1 MNSVADV
8 WDNVLQQLKGELSE
22 TTIATWFDELE
33 AVDIRGNTFLL
44 HCSNDFKKGYIESLF
59 MKNIKASLHDI
70 FSTDFEVQILDDA
83 DFAEFSGGQTHR
95 QSDRFTSAE
104 FTFDT
109 FVVGPS
115 NKLAYAA
122 SMAVAEHPAQ
132 NYNPL
137 LIYGDS
143 GLGKTHLL
151 YAIANVIRRND
162 ARAKIVYIKGDD
174 FINEFIELI
183 RAGRGNEFRAKYREA
198 DLLLVDD
205 VQFVAGKEQVQN
217 EFFHTFNTL
226 YESGRQIVLTS
237 DRPPS
242 EMTLLDDRLR
252 TRFEWGL
259 LADVT
264 PPDFETRMAIIK
276 NKAALL
282 GMELPDKIAT
292 YIAQNVTANVRQLEG
307 TINKILAYK
316 DLLGNDTDEETVTR
330 AIQDML
336 RRSNEYIPT
345 PESILEYISKYYSLE
360 ESVIRGQQR
369 IRDAVSARQ
378 IAMYLIRSMTNLSLD
393 EIGKVFDNRDH
404 STVLYSI
411 QQIEKKMKKEP
422 ISTPNGDPHSPR
434 FLWKRKTSLWKT
446 ALRKWPWKSRATF
459 PLAPWRR
466 RSPDFNGLLLFST
479 SFLPTPAFSKKI
491 ILFFLKSAAAR
502 RHPMYREEAFL

>member
-8 WDNVLQQLKGELSE
+8 WDNVLSQLKGELSE

-33 AVDIRGNTFLL
+33 AVDIQGNTFIL

-70 FSTDFEVQILDDA
+70 FSTDFEVKILDDL
-83 DFAEFSGGQTHR
+83 DYAELKDNRPHR
-95 QSDRFTSAE
+95 QSERFTSAE
-104 FTFDT
+104 FTFET

-122 SMAVAEHPAQ
+122 SVSVAEHPAQ

-143 GLGKTHLL
+143 GLGKTHLI

-162 ARAKIVYIKGDD
+162 PRSKIAYVKGDD
-174 FINEFIELI
+174 LTNELVDAI
-183 RAGRGNEFRAKYREA
+183 REGKTAEMREKYRQA

-205 VQFVAGKEQVQN
+205 VQFIAGKKQTQE

-242 EMTLLDDRLR
+242 EMTQLEDRLR

-259 LADVT
+259 LVDVA
-264 PPDFETRMAIIK
+264 PPDFETRLAIVK

-282 GMELPDKIAT
+282 GMELPDKISA
-292 YIAQNVTANVRQLEG
+292 YIAENVTANVRQLEG

-336 RRSNEYIPT
+336 RRSNEYVPT
-345 PESILEYISKYYSLE
+345 PEAILEYISKYYSLD

-369 IRDAVSARQ
+369 VRDAVSARQ
-378 IAMYLIRSMTNLSLD
+378 IAMYLIRRMTSLSLS
-393 EIGKVFDNRDH
+393 ETGGEFSNRDH
-404 STVLYSI
+404 TTVLHSI
-411 QQIEKKMKKEP
+411 EQVEKKMKKDPSFAETVKS
-422 ISTPNGDPHSPR
+422 IITNINST
-434 FLWKRKTSLWKT
+434 K
-446 ALRKWPWKSRATF
+446 
-459 PLAPWRR
+459 
-466 RSPDFNGLLLFST
+466 
-479 SFLPTPAFSKKI
+479 
-491 ILFFLKSAAAR
+491 
-502 RHPMYREEAFL
+502 

>member
-8 WDNVLQQLKGELSE
+8 WDSVLQQLKKDLSE

-33 AVDIRGNTFLL
+33 AVDIRGNTFIL
-44 HCSNDFKKGYIESLF
+44 HCANDFKKGYIESLF
-59 MKNIKASLHDI
+59 LKNIKSSLHDI
-70 FSTDFEVQILDDA
+70 FSTDFEVQILDDIS
-83 DFAEFSGGQTHR
+83 FQEFNGGASKR
-95 QSDRFTSAE
+95 QNDRFTSDE
-104 FTFDT
+104 FTFET

-122 SMAVAEHPAQ
+122 SVAVAEHPAQ

-143 GLGKTHLL
+143 GLGKTHLI
-151 YAIANVIRRND
+151 YAIANVIRKHTPRS
-162 ARAKIVYIKGDD
+162 KIAYVKGDD
-174 FINEFIELI
+174 LTNELVDAI
-183 RAGRGNEFRAKYREA
+183 REGKTAEMREKYRQA

-205 VQFVAGKEQVQN
+205 VQFIAGKKQTQE

-242 EMTLLDDRLR
+242 EMTQLEDRLR

-259 LADVT
+259 LVDVA
-264 PPDFETRMAIIK
+264 PPDFETRLAIVK

-282 GMELPDKIAT
+282 GMELPDKISA
-292 YIAQNVTANVRQLEG
+292 YIAENVTANVRQLEG

-316 DLLGNDTDEETVTR
+316 DLLGSDADEETVTR
-330 AIQDML
+330 AMQDIL
-336 RRSNEYIPT
+336 KRSSEYIPT
-345 PESILEYISKYYSLE
+345 PEAILEYISKYYSLDQA
-360 ESVIRGQQR
+360 VIRGQQR
-369 IRDAVSARQ
+369 IRDAVAARQ

-411 QQIEKKMKKEP
+411 QQVEKKMKKEP
-422 ISTPNGDPHSPR
+422 AFAETVKEIKTNINS
-434 FLWKRKTSLWKT
+434 KR
-446 ALRKWPWKSRATF
+446 
-459 PLAPWRR
+459 
-466 RSPDFNGLLLFST
+466 
-479 SFLPTPAFSKKI
+479 
-491 ILFFLKSAAAR
+491 
-502 RHPMYREEAFL
+502 

>member
-8 WDNVLQQLKGELSE
+8 WDNVLSQLKGELSE

-33 AVDIRGNTFLL
+33 AVDIQGNTFIL

-70 FSTDFEVQILDDA
+70 FSTDFEVKSLDDL
-83 DFAEFSGGQTHR
+83 DYAELKDNRPHR
-95 QSDRFTSAE
+95 QSERFTSAE
-104 FTFDT
+104 FTFET

-122 SMAVAEHPAQ
+122 SVSVAEHPAQ

-162 ARAKIVYIKGDD
+162 QNAKIVYIKGDD

-183 RAGRGNEFRAKYREA
+183 RAGRGSEFRAKYREA

-217 EFFHTFNTL
+217 EFFHTFNNL
-226 YESGRQIVLTS
+226 YESGKQIVLTS

-264 PPDFETRMAIIK
+264 PPDLETRLAIVK
-276 NKAALL
+276 NKAAAL
-282 GMELPDKIAT
+282 GMNLPDKIAS
-292 YIAQNVTANVRQLEG
+292 YIAENVTSNVRQLEG
-307 TINKILAYK
+307 TVNKILAYK
-316 DLLGNDTDEETVTR
+316 DLLGSEADEETVTR
-330 AIQDML
+330 AMQDIIKSS
-336 RRSNEYIPT
+336 REYIPT
-345 PESILEYISKYYSLE
+345 PDNILDYISKYYGVDKE
-360 ESVIRGQQR
+360 VICGQQR
-369 IRDAVSARQ
+369 VKDAVAARQ
-378 IAMYLIRSMTNLSLD
+378 IAMYLIRSITKLSVVD
-393 EIGKVFDNRDH
+393 IGKVFDNRDH
-404 STVLYSI
+404 STVLYSLK
-411 QQIEKKMKKEP
+411 QVEKQMK
-422 ISTPNGDPHSPR
+422 TD
-434 FLWKRKTSLWKT
+434 
-446 ALRKWPWKSRATF
+446 
-459 PLAPWRR
+459 
-466 RSPDFNGLLLFST
+466 
-479 SFLPTPAFSKKI
+479 PAFAETVKEIKANINNRS
-491 ILFFLKSAAAR
+491 
-502 RHPMYREEAFL
+502 

>member
-8 WDNVLQQLKGELSE
+8 WDNVLQQLKKELSE

-33 AVDIRGNTFLL
+33 AVDIQGNVFIL

-70 FSTDFEVQILDDA
+70 FSTDFEVRILDDQ
-83 DFAEFSGGQTHR
+83 DYAEFQGNAPKK
-95 QSDRFTSAE
+95 QSERFTSAE
-104 FTFDT
+104 FTFET

-122 SMAVAEHPAQ
+122 SVSVAEHPAQ

-162 ARAKIVYIKGDD
+162 RHAKIVYIKGDD

-205 VQFVAGKEQVQN
+205 IQFVAGKEQVQN

-259 LADVT
+259 LVDVA
-264 PPDFETRMAIIK
+264 PPDFETRLAIVK
-276 NKAALL
+276 NKAAIL
-282 GMELPDKIAT
+282 GMELPDKIAA
-292 YIAQNVTANVRQLEG
+292 YIAENVTANVRQLEG
-307 TINKILAYK
+307 TINKIMAYK

-336 RRSNEYIPT
+336 RRSNEYVPT
-345 PESILEYISKYYSLE
+345 PEAILEYISKYYSLE
-360 ESVIRGQQR
+360 EAVIRGQQR
-369 IRDAVSARQ
+369 IRDAVQARQ

-393 EIGKVFDNRDH
+393 DIGKQFDNRDH

-411 QQIEKKMKKEP
+411 QQVEKKMKKDAAFAETVKE
-422 ISTPNGDPHSPR
+422 IKTNINS
-434 FLWKRKTSLWKT
+434 KR
-446 ALRKWPWKSRATF
+446 
-459 PLAPWRR
+459 
-466 RSPDFNGLLLFST
+466 
-479 SFLPTPAFSKKI
+479 
-491 ILFFLKSAAAR
+491 
-502 RHPMYREEAFL
+502 

>member
-70 FSTDFEVQILDDA
+70 FSTDFEVQILDDQA
-83 DFAEFSGGQTHR
+83 FAEFNGGETHR

-104 FTFDT
+104 FTFET

-162 ARAKIVYIKGDD
+162 PKAKIVYIKGDD

-226 YESGRQIVLTS
+226 YESGKQIVLTS

-264 PPDFETRMAIIK
+264 PPDFETRLAIIK

-282 GMELPDKIAT
+282 GMELPDKIT
-292 YIAQNVTANVRQLEG
+292 VYIAQNVTANVRQLEG

-316 DLLGNDTDEETVTR
+316 DLLGNDTNEETVTR

-411 QQIEKKMKKEP
+411 QQIEKKMKK
-422 ISTPNGDPHSPR
+422 D
-434 FLWKRKTSLWKT
+434 
-446 ALRKWPWKSRATF
+446 
-459 PLAPWRR
+459 
-466 RSPDFNGLLLFST
+466 
-479 SFLPTPAFSKKI
+479 PAFAETVKEIKTNINSK
-491 ILFFLKSAAAR
+491 R
-502 RHPMYREEAFL
+502 

>member
-8 WDNVLQQLKGELSE
+8 WDNVLQQLKKELSE

-33 AVDIRGNTFLL
+33 AVDIQGNVFIL

-70 FSTDFEVQILDDA
+70 FSTDFEVRILDDQ
-83 DFAEFSGGQTHR
+83 DYAEFQGNAPKK
-95 QSDRFTSAE
+95 QSERFTSAE
-104 FTFDT
+104 FTFET

-122 SMAVAEHPAQ
+122 SVSVAEHPAQ

-162 ARAKIVYIKGDD
+162 RHAKIVYIKGDD

-205 VQFVAGKEQVQN
+205 IQFVAGKEQVQN

-259 LADVT
+259 LVDVA
-264 PPDFETRMAIIK
+264 PPDFETRLAIVK
-276 NKAALL
+276 NKAAIL
-282 GMELPDKIAT
+282 GMELPDKIAA
-292 YIAQNVTANVRQLEG
+292 YIAENVTANVRQLEG
-307 TINKILAYK
+307 TINKIMAYK

-336 RRSNEYIPT
+336 RRNNEYIPS
-345 PESILEYISKYYSLE
+345 PEAILEYISKFYSLDE
-360 ESVIRGQQR
+360 AVIRGQQR
-369 IRDAVSARQ
+369 IREAVQARQ

-393 EIGKVFDNRDH
+393 DIGKQFDNRDH

-411 QQIEKKMKKEP
+411 QQVEKKMKKDAAFAETVKE
-422 ISTPNGDPHSPR
+422 IKTNINS
-434 FLWKRKTSLWKT
+434 KR
-446 ALRKWPWKSRATF
+446 
-459 PLAPWRR
+459 
-466 RSPDFNGLLLFST
+466 
-479 SFLPTPAFSKKI
+479 
-491 ILFFLKSAAAR
+491 
-502 RHPMYREEAFL
+502 

>member
-8 WDNVLQQLKGELSE
+8 WTNVLQQLKKDLSE
-22 TTIATWFDELE
+22 TTITTWFDELT
-33 AVDIRGNTFLL
+33 AVDIRDNTFYL
-44 HCSNDFKKGYIESLF
+44 HCPNDFKKRYIESLF
-59 MKNIKASLHDI
+59 VKNIKAVLLDI
-70 FSTDFEVQILDDA
+70 FSVEFDVRILDSDEL
-83 DFAEFSGGQTHR
+83 AEFQGGGAQTH
-95 QSDRFTSAE
+95 QNERFTSAE

-132 NYNPL
+132 TYTPL

-143 GLGKTHLL
+143 GLGKTPLL
-151 YAIANVIRRND
+151 YAIANVIRKHDRN
-162 ARAKIVYIKGDD
+162 AKIVYIKGDD

-360 ESVIRGQQR
+360 EAVIRGQQR

-411 QQIEKKMKKEP
+411 QQIEKKMKK
-422 ISTPNGDPHSPR
+422 D
-434 FLWKRKTSLWKT
+434 
-446 ALRKWPWKSRATF
+446 
-459 PLAPWRR
+459 
-466 RSPDFNGLLLFST
+466 
-479 SFLPTPAFSKKI
+479 PAFAETVKEIKTNINSK
-491 ILFFLKSAAAR
+491 R
-502 RHPMYREEAFL
+502 

>member
-8 WDNVLQQLKGELSE
+8 WDNVLKELKSELSE

-33 AVDIRGNTFLL
+33 AVEIQGNTFIL

-59 MKNIKASLHDI
+59 MKNIKAALHDI
-70 FSTDFEVQILDDA
+70 FSMDFEVKILDDPG
-83 DFAEFSGGQTHR
+83 FAEFNGESAGR

-104 FTFDT
+104 FTFET

-122 SMAVAEHPAQ
+122 SVSVAEHPAK

-162 ARAKIVYIKGDD
+162 PRAKIVYIKGDD

-226 YESGRQIVLTS
+226 YESGKQIVLTS

-264 PPDFETRMAIIK
+264 PPDFETRLAIIK

-282 GMELPDKIAT
+282 GMDLPDRIAN

-316 DLLGNDTDEETVTR
+316 DLLGSDTDEETVTR

-336 RRSNEYIPT
+336 RRSNEYVPT
-345 PESILEYISKYYSLE
+345 PETILDYICRFYGLE

-369 IRDAVSARQ
+369 IRDAVQARQ

-411 QQIEKKMKKEP
+411 QQIEKKMKKDASFAEMVKE
-422 ISTPNGDPHSPR
+422 IKTNINS
-434 FLWKRKTSLWKT
+434 KR
-446 ALRKWPWKSRATF
+446 
-459 PLAPWRR
+459 
-466 RSPDFNGLLLFST
+466 
-479 SFLPTPAFSKKI
+479 
-491 ILFFLKSAAAR
+491 
-502 RHPMYREEAFL
+502 